1 MDVNVSATVKVRVT
15 VDADRWAA
23 ASGVESVQA
32 SASLAEA
39 LSAALERFSDLVPEL
54 DAAGGETKVEKLT
67 WTASTTTRAFPS

>member
-23 ASGVESVQA
+23 ASGVEPVQA
-32 SASLAEA
+32 GAALATA

-54 DAAGGETKVEKLT
+54 GAAGGEAKVEKLT
-67 WTASTTTRAFPS
+67 WTASTTNTAFPS